1 METAIISIV
10 CIALIVLGGMTMSQ
24 GFLSS
29 VDSTTTSLVE
39 MSEQAGEI
47 ARTELSPVGAQM
59 LSSSLLELVLSNS
72 GQTKLNDFDKW
83 DFIIQYYDSSSN
95 YYVKWLPYVEG
106 SLGDDQWTREG
117 IYLDAAEGT
126 PEVFEPRILNPGEE
140 VKFRAKLNPAPGS
153 GTVGLVVMGTPNGV
167 PVELSFNGY
176 SP

>member
-47 ARTELSPVGAQM
+47 ARTELSPVSAQM

-95 YYVKWLPYVEG
+95 YYVK
-106 SLGDDQWTREG
+106 
-117 IYLDAAEGT
+117 
-126 PEVFEPRILNPGEE
+126 
-140 VKFRAKLNPAPGS
+140 
-153 GTVGLVVMGTPNGV
+153 
-167 PVELSFNGY
+167 
-176 SP
+176 